1 MYWIDEF
8 NSQQL
13 YSNLA
18 ESQTAAQKASVTFL
32 LYWID
37 EINSQQYYSP
47 LAESQTAAPKQLFIR
62 KD

>member
-1 MYWIDEF
+1 
-8 NSQQL
+8 
-13 YSNLA
+13 LA

-37 EINSQQYYSP
+37 EINSQQLYSP